1 MIFFLRAMLS
11 LLLPHQYSCTH
22 LHPGIEGQKWTNKLA
37 IDVSSGLGF
46 EPTTVGSSQL
56 KEPSGGSRLS
66 TNFYR
71 YIKEASGTGQTI

>member
-1 MIFFLRAMLS
+1 MLS

-46 EPTTVGSSQL
+46 EPTTVGLSQL
-56 KEPSGGSRLS
+56 KELSGGSRLS
-66 TNFYR
+66 TILIGILRKPQVLGKQFSVY
-71 YIKEASGTGQTI
+71 